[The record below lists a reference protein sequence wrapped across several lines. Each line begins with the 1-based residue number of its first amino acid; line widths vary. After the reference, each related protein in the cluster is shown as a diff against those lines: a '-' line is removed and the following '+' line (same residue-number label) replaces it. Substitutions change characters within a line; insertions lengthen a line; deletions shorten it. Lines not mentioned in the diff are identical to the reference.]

1 MAFEG
6 LTEKISSAF
15 KHLRSKGRLTE
26 SDIKEA
32 MREIRMALLEADVN
46 FKVAKDFI
54 KAVTEKATDAEIL
67 ESLSPSQQVIKIVNE
82 ELVALLGGQTTRL
95 TISPNPPTIVMMAG
109 LQGAGK
115 TTNCAKLAAL
125 LRKQQQ
131 RRPLLVACDVYRP
144 AAIEQ
149 LKVVGRQLN
158 IPVFDEGQGDPVEIA
173 KHGIDYARRNGYD
186 LVFLDTAGR
195 LHIDEKLM
203 DELKNIKATV
213 KPTEIILVV
222 DAMTGQDAVTVAQT
236 FDEALG
242 IDGVLIA
249 EPIAGSSGRELA
261 LQLKKRHC
269 MAVLLLAAPEHAD
282 TDAALL
288 EQSGVLVLPND
299 APESLIVQTIRLLTA
314 VRIQLEQMQ
323 HKTEKLEAKVADIR
337 IINRAKLLLVQHLQM
352 TETEAHKYIEKQAMD
367 TSMRRRTIAENI
379 IRTYE
384 D

>member
-1 MAFEG
+1 MNTS
-6 LTEKISSAF
+6 LHTV
-15 KHLRSKGRLTE
+15 R
-26 SDIKEA
+26 
-32 MREIRMALLEADVN
+32 ALLVSSSEAQ
-46 FKVAKDFI
+46 I
-54 KAVTEKATDAEIL
+54 QRI
-67 ESLSPSQQVIKIVNE
+67 S
-82 ELVALLGGQTTRL
+82 ALLTRAR
-95 TISPNPPTIVMMAG
+95 IVPFDHAG
-109 LQGAGK
+109 SARQALEQFDAG
-115 TTNCAKLAAL
+115 
-125 LRKQQQ
+125 
-131 RRPLLVACDVYRP
+131 
-144 AAIEQ
+144 
-149 LKVVGRQLN
+149 
-158 IPVFDEGQGDPVEIA
+158 
-173 KHGIDYARRNGYD
+173 
-186 LVFLDTAGR
+186 
-195 LHIDEKLM
+195 
-203 DELKNIKATV
+203 
-213 KPTEIILVV
+213 
-222 DAMTGQDAVTVAQT
+222 
-236 FDEALG
+236 G

-269 MAVLLLAAPEHAD
+269 MAVLLLAAPEHTD

-337 IINRAKLLLVQHLQM
+337 IINRAKLLLVKHLQM

>member
-1 MAFEG
+1 MNTS
-6 LTEKISSAF
+6 LHTV
-15 KHLRSKGRLTE
+15 R
-26 SDIKEA
+26 
-32 MREIRMALLEADVN
+32 ALLVSSSEAQTQR
-46 FKVAKDFI
+46 I
-54 KAVTEKATDAEIL
+54 
-67 ESLSPSQQVIKIVNE
+67 S
-82 ELVALLGGQTTRL
+82 ALLTRAH
-95 TISPNPPTIVMMAG
+95 IVPFDHAG
-109 LQGAGK
+109 SARQALEQFDAG
-115 TTNCAKLAAL
+115 
-125 LRKQQQ
+125 
-131 RRPLLVACDVYRP
+131 
-144 AAIEQ
+144 
-149 LKVVGRQLN
+149 
-158 IPVFDEGQGDPVEIA
+158 
-173 KHGIDYARRNGYD
+173 
-186 LVFLDTAGR
+186 
-195 LHIDEKLM
+195 
-203 DELKNIKATV
+203 
-213 KPTEIILVV
+213 
-222 DAMTGQDAVTVAQT
+222 
-236 FDEALG
+236 G

-282 TDAALL
+282 AAAALL
-288 EQSGVLVLPND
+288 EQSGVLVLPSD

>member
-1 MAFEG
+1 MNTS
-6 LTEKISSAF
+6 LHTV
-15 KHLRSKGRLTE
+15 R
-26 SDIKEA
+26 
-32 MREIRMALLEADVN
+32 ALLVSSSEAQTQR
-46 FKVAKDFI
+46 I
-54 KAVTEKATDAEIL
+54 
-67 ESLSPSQQVIKIVNE
+67 S
-82 ELVALLGGQTTRL
+82 ALLTRAR
-95 TISPNPPTIVMMAG
+95 IVPFDHAG
-109 LQGAGK
+109 SARQALEQFDAG
-115 TTNCAKLAAL
+115 
-125 LRKQQQ
+125 
-131 RRPLLVACDVYRP
+131 
-144 AAIEQ
+144 
-149 LKVVGRQLN
+149 
-158 IPVFDEGQGDPVEIA
+158 
-173 KHGIDYARRNGYD
+173 
-186 LVFLDTAGR
+186 
-195 LHIDEKLM
+195 
-203 DELKNIKATV
+203 
-213 KPTEIILVV
+213 
-222 DAMTGQDAVTVAQT
+222 
-236 FDEALG
+236 G

-269 MAVLLLAAPEHAD
+269 MAVLLLAAPEPAA

>member
-1 MAFEG
+1 MN
-6 LTEKISSAF
+6 TS
-15 KHLRSKGRLTE
+15 LRTVR
-26 SDIKEA
+26 
-32 MREIRMALLEADVN
+32 ALLVSGSEAQTQR
-46 FKVAKDFI
+46 I
-54 KAVTEKATDAEIL
+54 
-67 ESLSPSQQVIKIVNE
+67 S
-82 ELVALLGGQTTRL
+82 ALLTRAR
-95 TISPNPPTIVMMAG
+95 IVPFDHAG
-109 LQGAGK
+109 SARQALEQFDAG
-115 TTNCAKLAAL
+115 
-125 LRKQQQ
+125 
-131 RRPLLVACDVYRP
+131 
-144 AAIEQ
+144 
-149 LKVVGRQLN
+149 
-158 IPVFDEGQGDPVEIA
+158 
-173 KHGIDYARRNGYD
+173 
-186 LVFLDTAGR
+186 
-195 LHIDEKLM
+195 
-203 DELKNIKATV
+203 
-213 KPTEIILVV
+213 
-222 DAMTGQDAVTVAQT
+222 
-236 FDEALG
+236 G

-249 EPIAGSSGRELA
+249 EPVAGSSGQELA

-282 TDAALL
+282 AAAALL